1 MSHIGAGN
9 MRLSGSVRRLAPSLC
24 ILATVSFPG
33 QAQIAPDDQD
43 ANISSRSRSVAIA
56 QSDGEDGTS
65 AEIRAPM
72 LAPDEAGAG
81 ELEIIEPRMA
91 DRRWRRRPAP
101 AATSDAAGA
110 EIQNEQGLATNAVV
124 ALSAVPTVAAPA
136 EAPKRQRSDDDL
148 AERWPLYGLVGSLVL
163 AAIFLFWRLGERARV
178 SDYELIGYTASS
190 PDDGVVVTPIAVDQ
204 PKPSTY
210 ESLQDALQA
219 MKAARGDQS

>member
-1 MSHIGAGN
+1 

-43 ANISSRSRSVAIA
+43 ANTSTRSQAVAIA
-56 QSDGEDGTS
+56 QSDSEDGTS

-72 LAPDEAGAG
+72 LAPEEVDAG
-81 ELEIIEPRMA
+81 ELEIIEPRVA
-91 DRRWRRRPAP
+91 DRRWRQRPAP
-101 AATSDAAGA
+101 VAKSELAGA
-110 EIQNEQGLATNAVV
+110 DVQNEQSLVINSVA
-124 ALSAVPTVAAPA
+124 ALSAVPTVAAPP
-136 EAPKRQRSDDDL
+136 EVLKPRLSDDDL
-148 AERWPLYGLVGSLVL
+148 TEQWPLYGLVASLVL
-163 AAIFLFWRLGERARV
+163 GAVFLFWRLGERARV

-190 PDDGVVVTPIAVDQ
+190 PDDEADITLSSGTKSAAVGDQ

-219 MKAARGDQS
+219 MKAARGDES

>member
-1 MSHIGAGN
+1 
-9 MRLSGSVRRLAPSLC
+9 
-24 ILATVSFPG
+24 
-33 QAQIAPDDQD
+33 
-43 ANISSRSRSVAIA
+43 
-56 QSDGEDGTS
+56 
-65 AEIRAPM
+65 M
-72 LAPDEAGAG
+72 LAPEEAGSG

-91 DRRWRRRPAP
+91 ERRWRRRPAP
-101 AATSDAAGA
+101 VAKSDA
-110 EIQNEQGLATNAVV
+110 EIQSERGLATNAVA

-190 PDDGVVVTPIAVDQ
+190 PDDGVVVTPVAVDQ

-219 MKAARGDQS
+219 MKTARGDQS